1 MKYQQQVLQNQA
13 TIQENR
19 MRAIQQVQENRM
31 RAIQQ
36 GQEARAAYQRQVQE
50 AQQKKALGQ
59 Q

>member
-1 MKYQQQVLQNQA
+1 
-13 TIQENR
+13 
-19 MRAIQQVQENRM
+19 M